1 MHAARLRPGAAAG
14 RAAPV
19 RDQAAQTGHNKVAD
33 KGDIGG
39 RRVLRVGQV
48 EQRAAEARRQTA
60 APAAQQRAA
69 QQADAVAQL
78 DHGRAAR
85 GRDFDFEE
93 KGRDEYKGR
102 HQADRDNII

>member
-1 MHAARLRPGAAAG
+1 MDGIEKITGRIAADAG
-14 RAAPV
+14 REI
-19 RDQAAQTGHNKVAD
+19 D
-33 KGDIGG
+33 DIN
-39 RRVLRVGQV
+39 
-48 EQRAAEARRQTA
+48 AEARRQA
-60 APAAQQRAA
+60 ATPAAQQRAA